1 MLKLGYPWLSL
12 KLAQLYPYLSRF
24 IPTYTREGYPGI
36 SHYKNLILG
45 YPKTTFLSRLILGYP
60 GISHGSCYPRISRY
74 KSGYGRVSFF
84 QMESHGQF
92 ELAPLLQVQVNGK
105 KRATSTENLD
115 WEDTW
120 ASAGHWQVV
129 QLVDPHND
137 VLHLKLFCQRRA

>member
-12 KLAQLYPYLSRF
+12 KSAQLYPYLSRLIQTVSLL

-60 GISHGSCYPRISRY
+60 GISHSSGYPGISRY

-84 QMESHGQF
+84 QMEVLCERDGSWKESRHKARQEVTGASVIEVLLLPEMSKR
-92 ELAPLLQVQVNGK
+92 ELA
-105 KRATSTENLD
+105 
-115 WEDTW
+115 
-120 ASAGHWQVV
+120 
-129 QLVDPHND
+129 
-137 VLHLKLFCQRRA
+137 